1 MLTTFLEYYNNIWY
15 LEQCMIKVGINNI
28 RVNPT
33 IDLDQVYN
41 DYDPKSFEPKALSSK
56 KAIRMKVLCE

>member
-1 MLTTFLEYYNNIWY
+1 
-15 LEQCMIKVGINNI
+15 MIQVGISSK

-41 DYDPKSFEPKALSSK
+41 DYNPKLFELKALSCKRVRKTS
-56 KAIRMKVLCE
+56 V